1 METIDR
7 SVLTFF
13 LNALWQAPLAAAVA
27 AMACRMM
34 RNGPA
39 RHRHAVCVAALIALL
54 LLPLASVRSG
64 SGGSSTLAVP
74 GPSLGAAQATASHG
88 EITAAAAANAPAQK
102 GIPVPRT
109 AAWLLIG
116 GYVLMVTLRAARFVT
131 QAMHTRRILHDAVPC
146 TSTAVWRIWNRC
158 AAAMGVEAAL
168 RCSVKVAGPVT
179 AGRTIILPASML
191 AGAPDGILTTAI
203 GHEMA
208 HIARRDFTCNLLYE
222 AAALPVW
229 FHPATLWLRREIDR
243 TRELACDELV
253 TGKLLEPGAYA
264 ESIVSI
270 AAEMSGLRRPGY
282 TLGVLDGDILEDR
295 IQRLLH
301 RPVSNLKR
309 ARLMLAAGLGALA
322 VCVVAASSL
331 AISARAQSA
340 AQPEMK
346 LAGQAYNTG
355 DFAGAVSHFEKAVS
369 LDPGNTNARL
379 FLANAYVRQY
389 RANSRAEGA
398 AELLNKAR
406 EQYREAAT
414 RDPRNVPAMYRPAS
428 MLGMDHAQEAR
439 QWMLKAIE
447 ADPKNENAYYTAG
460 VADWQMAYALLR
472 DSGNLPGPAMYDQ
485 IADPAARAR
494 LEAQMLPIIEDGF
507 RMLQIAL
514 NLDPQ
519 SSDAMAYMNL
529 LVRLKAPL
537 VNTAAEH
544 SKVIAQADDWVRK
557 ALEARKARGADT
569 AGQIDVDQPAPQA
582 IPAMV
587 PAPPPPPPPPPGGFR
602 GNGDRAQ

>member
-1 METIDR
+1 MLD
-7 SVLTFF
+7 
-13 LNALWQAPLAAAVA
+13 
-27 AMACRMM
+27 
-34 RNGPA
+34 
-39 RHRHAVCVAALIALL
+39 
-54 LLPLASVRSG
+54 
-64 SGGSSTLAVP
+64 
-74 GPSLGAAQATASHG
+74 
-88 EITAAAAANAPAQK
+88 
-102 GIPVPRT
+102 GI
-109 AAWLLIG
+109 
-116 GYVLMVTLRAARFVT
+116 
-131 QAMHTRRILHDAVPC
+131 
-146 TSTAVWRIWNRC
+146 S
-158 AAAMGVEAAL
+158 
-168 RCSVKVAGPVT
+168 
-179 AGRTIILPASML
+179 
-191 AGAPDGILTTAI
+191 DGILTAAI

-208 HIARRDFTCNLLYE
+208 HIARRDFVCNLLYE
-222 AAALPVW
+222 AAALPLW

-253 TGKLLEPGAYA
+253 TGQLLEPGAYA

-270 AAEMSGLRRPGY
+270 AAEISGLGRPGY

-301 RPVSNLKR
+301 RPAANLKR
-309 ARLMLAAGLGALA
+309 ARLTLAAGLGALA
-322 VCVVAASSL
+322 VCAVAASSL

-346 LAGQAYNTG
+346 LAGQSYNTG

-379 FLANAYVRQY
+379 FLANAYLRQY

-398 AELLNKAR
+398 AELLDKAR

-414 RDPRNVPAMYRPAS
+414 RDPRNVPAMIGLAS
-428 MLGMDHAQEAR
+428 MLGTDHAEEAR

-447 ADPKNENAYYTAG
+447 ADPKNKNAYYTAG

-472 DSGNLPGPAMYDQ
+472 NSGTAPGPAMYDE
-485 IADPAARAR
+485 IADPGARAR
-494 LEAQMLPIIEDGF
+494 LASQMLPIIEDGL
-507 RMLQIAL
+507 RMLQIGL
-514 NLDPQ
+514 DLDPQ

-529 LVRLKAPL
+529 LVRLRAPL

-544 SKVIAQADDWVRK
+544 SKLIAQADDWVRK
-557 ALEARKARGADT
+557 ALEARKGHGSDT
-569 AGQIDVDQPAPQA
+569 AGPIDVDQPAPQA

-602 GNGDRAQ
+602 GNRDKAH